1 MNNNLYNNGYIPSHG
16 IIPNMNNYQDNYS
29 NDYNNGYV
37 EGYLK
42 NNLGKRV
49 EAHVSFSDSIEW
61 RDSVFTGIL
70 EDVGKDYMV
79 IKNNQNSYI
88 IWNVYVNYVVLLG
101 ENNR

>member
-1 MNNNLYNNGYIPSHG
+1 MNNNLYNNGYIPNHG

-79 IKNNQNSYI
+79 IKSNQNSYI

-101 ENNR
+101 

>member
-1 MNNNLYNNGYIPSHG
+1 MNNNLYNNGYIPNHG
-16 IIPNMNNYQDNYS
+16 MINNYQ
-29 NDYNNGYV
+29 NDYSNGYV

-61 RDSVFTGIL
+61 RDSIFTGIL

-79 IKNNQNSYI
+79 IRNNQNTYV
-88 IWNVYVNYVVLLG
+88 IWNIYVNYIILL
-101 ENNR
+101 EK